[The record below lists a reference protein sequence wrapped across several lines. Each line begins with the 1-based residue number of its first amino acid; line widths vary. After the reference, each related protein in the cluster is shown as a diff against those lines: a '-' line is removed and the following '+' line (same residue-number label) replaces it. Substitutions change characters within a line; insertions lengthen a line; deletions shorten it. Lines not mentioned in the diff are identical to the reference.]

1 MDLVSGA
8 YIYIMSNNKKAVDYP
23 SISVILATYNSQD
36 SIRQCLASLFSQ
48 DYPKDK
54 IELIIAD
61 GGSSD
66 NTLEIISK
74 YRHKLVKIPEN
85 KQEAEYNK
93 GVAVSRAKNELL
105 LLIDHDNVLPH
116 KNWLKKMVKPLIE
129 NEKITGVEVLRFAY
143 RKSDNIL
150 DRYFALIGGVD
161 PIPYYLGKDAR
172 LSWAFDQYNL
182 LGESQDIGD
191 YFLVKFDS
199 DKIPTLGANGA
210 ILRRELLKFAKA
222 DPENFFHID
231 INYDLIKKG
240 FNTYAFV
247 KDEIIHYKKTK
258 FIDFIK
264 FLMRRRKIMERQYF
278 ESLKKRRYAVFMS
291 SEDKIGLLKFIIYT
305 LTFVKPFFDSIR
317 GFIKIRDVAWF
328 LHPFICLSFLLV
340 YGSAVVNRRLNHIK

>member
-1 MDLVSGA
+1 MA
-8 YIYIMSNNKKAVDYP
+8 KNIYP

-36 SIRQCLASLFSQ
+36 SIGECLNSLFSQ
-48 DYPKDK
+48 DYPKNK

-61 GGSSD
+61 GGSKD
-66 NTLEIISK
+66 NTLNIISK
-74 YRHKLVKIPEN
+74 YKHKLIKIPEN

-93 GVAVSRAKNELL
+93 GVALAYAKNEILL
-105 LLIDHDNVLPH
+105 FIDHDNVMPH
-116 KNWLKKMVKPLIE
+116 RNWLKKMVKPFVE
-129 NEKITGVEVLRFAY
+129 NKEICGVEVLRFAY
-143 RKSDNIL
+143 RPSDNIL

-161 PIPYYLGKDAR
+161 PVPYYLGKDAR
-172 LSWAFDQYNL
+172 LSWAFDKYNL
-182 LGESQDIGD
+182 LGESRDAGD
-191 YFLVKFDS
+191 YFIVKFDK

-210 ILRRELLKFAKA
+210 MLRRSLLKFALT

-264 FLMRRRKIMERQYF
+264 FLIRRKRIMERQYF

-291 SEDKIGLLKFIIYT
+291 SSDKMGLVKFIIYT
-305 LTFVKPFFDSIR
+305 VTFVKPFFDSIK
-317 GFIKIRDVAWF
+317 GFVKVRDIAWF
-328 LHPFICLSFLLV
+328 LHPFICLSFLSV
-340 YGSAVVNRRLNHIK
+340 YGAAVINRRLIRAS